1 MKSTTST
8 PPKTNS
14 SPRKRLPAAS
24 PSLWIGIAA
33 DHRTASPDPARY
45 VTPLIANG
53 TPMTTHPRMSAIP
66 R

>member
-1 MKSTTST
+1 MT
-8 PPKTNS
+8 
-14 SPRKRLPAAS
+14 RLPAAS